1 MKGTNLGELEEMIL
15 LVVASLFD
23 NAYGV
28 VIKEEVE
35 NKCQRSITISTVHN
49 VLQRL
54 AEKDY
59 LESRYSDP
67 TPERGGKRKLLFRV
81 TKSGQEA
88 LENAKSIRE
97 QIWQSIPK
105 VAFDRS

>member
-1 MKGTNLGELEEMIL
+1 MKGTNLGELEEMVL

-23 NAYGV
+23 SAYGV
-28 VIKEEVE
+28 AIKEEVE
-35 NKCQRSITISTVHN
+35 SKCQRSITISTVHN

-105 VAFDRS
+105 VAFNRP